1 LVALFVLAALVI
13 INGQGCSPHR
23 QVETRSG
30 SVGSFVK
37 EKEHDLPIIS
47 HLQDMQRKEFA
58 IFRTMPE
65 GLPPFV
71 THILRQPIYGLN
83 WSLSQ
88 RIPLKKL
95 AAIWAV
101 PGNGFICLVSSQ
113 TQERQLVGVTCNAT
127 KQIVKRSLFT
137 AFLAP
142 SSQHPASAHRLIVG
156 IAPDLASKVLAQ
168 TGINTVSIPVSHNV
182 FVRSDEAARPPDQ
195 IAVVR

>member
-1 LVALFVLAALVI
+1 MD
-13 INGQGCSPHR
+13 GQDSSPPR
-23 QVETRSG
+23 KPETRSG
-30 SVGSFVK
+30 SGDSFVK

-58 IFRTMPE
+58 IFRTAPE

-71 THILRQPIYGLN
+71 TNILRQPIYGLN
-83 WSLSQ
+83 WSLGQ
-88 RIPLKKL
+88 RIPLKEL

-113 TQERQLVGVTCNAT
+113 KQERRLVGVTCNAT
-127 KQIVKRSLFT
+127 GQIVKQSLFT
-137 AFLAP
+137 AFLTP
-142 SSQHPASAHRLIVG
+142 ISQNAAYAHRLIVG
-156 IAPDLASKVLAQ
+156 IAPDLASKVLAR

-182 FVRSDEAARPPDQ
+182 FVRTDEAPRPPDQ